1 MGTNTDIMQD
11 LIRKDIQRTY
21 PSTDGWTVTL
31 KAQGKTWK
39 DFSATRTV
47 RGMRE
52 EVRIISDLEK
62 KPSAA
67 VLGLLKSAGPR
78 VVLMIPLE
86 AEAPVP
92 PGVTVQRMRSFAY
105 REKELVWLKNSRR
118 QTKVPAQPAAAA

>member
-21 PSTDGWTVTL
+21 PSADGWAVTL

-39 DFSATRTV
+39 DFSATRIING
-47 RGMRE
+47 RRE
-52 EVRIISDLEK
+52 RVRIITDLEK

-67 VLGLLKSAGPR
+67 VLELLKSAGPG
-78 VVLMIPLE
+78 VVLVIPLE
-86 AEAPVP
+86 AEAPVA

-105 REKELVWLKNSRR
+105 REKELIWLKNSRR
-118 QTKVPAQPAAAA
+118 QTKAPAQPAAAA